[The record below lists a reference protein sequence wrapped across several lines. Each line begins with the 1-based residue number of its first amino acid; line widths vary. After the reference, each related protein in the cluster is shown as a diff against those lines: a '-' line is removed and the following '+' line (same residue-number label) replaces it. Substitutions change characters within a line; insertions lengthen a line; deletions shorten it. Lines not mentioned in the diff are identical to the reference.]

1 MSDRHSHTTKN
12 AVHLNVEVQGKGF
25 PILCLHGHP
34 GSGSSLSVFT
44 NHLSKRFQTLAPDL
58 RGYGKSRFNDDF
70 DMGDHLTDL
79 EALLDQ
85 FQVKKCLILG
95 WSLGGILA
103 MELALKLPQRITG
116 LILVA
121 TAARPRGNHPPVT
134 WQDNLYTGVASLL
147 SCIKPNWQWNIDTFG
162 KRSLLRYLIQQHTPT
177 AYRYIATVAVPA
189 YLQTSGAA
197 TRALYTA
204 LKARYD
210 RLTDLQ
216 QIQCPSLV
224 LTGAGDYHITAD
236 ASWETCQY
244 LKDCQWHC
252 YPNTA
257 HLFPWEIPDQV
268 LSDIDHWLLENYEL
282 FLIS

>member
-1 MSDRHSHTTKN
+1 MVRHSYTATS
-12 AVHLNVEVQGKGF
+12 AVHLNVYVQGEGF

-34 GSGSSLSVFT
+34 GSSASLSVFT

-58 RGYGKSRFNDDF
+58 RGYGKSRFQGEF

-79 EALLDQ
+79 EALLDRYQ
-85 FQVKKCLILG
+85 IKKCLVLG

-147 SCIKPNWQWNIDTFG
+147 SCIKPNWQWNIETFG
-162 KRSLLRYLIQQHTPT
+162 KRSLLRYLIQQHTPI
-177 AYRYIATVAVPA
+177 AYRYIATEAVPA

-197 TRALYTA
+197 THALNTA
-204 LKARYD
+204 LKASYD

-224 LTGAGDYHITAD
+224 LSGAQDYHITAD
-236 ASWETCQY
+236 SSWETSQY
-244 LKDCQWHC
+244 LRESQWHC

-268 LSDIDHWLLENYEL
+268 LSDIDRWLLEHPRSYL
-282 FLIS
+282 Y